1 MKEREQKLRQR
12 KRMAKAGELWECGPS
27 PVCWRN
33 AEKIPSSLR
42 SVQDASPSVAPLTC
56 QNRQNKQTNKKPCL
70 LARASTDHF
79 TQDGFAVKN
88 VLLSIVD
95 LASVI
100 FLCLQLQH
108 LDAAAVSH
116 LLMACCSDLRRT
128 QKRNKLERTVFKAV
142 LICVVALLG
151 SWGAEDGAGKEAGLG
166 DWAFAG
172 FWRPHSCL
180 CLHF

>member
-1 MKEREQKLRQR
+1 MNCENAGRHLSADGTQK
-12 KRMAKAGELWECGPS
+12 K
-27 PVCWRN
+27 N
-33 AEKIPSSLR
+33 PSSLR
-42 SVQDASPSVAPLTC
+42 SVQDASPSAAPLTC
-56 QNRQNKQTNKKPCL
+56 QNRQNKQTNKKTL
-70 LARASTDHF
+70 SASESKYHS
-79 TQDGFAVKN
+79 TQDGSAVKN

-100 FLCLQLQH
+100 FLRLQLQH

-116 LLMACCSDLRRT
+116 LLMACCSDLGRT
-128 QKRNKLERTVFKAV
+128 QKWNKSERTVFKAV

-151 SWGAEDGAGKEAGLG
+151 SWGAEDGAGEEAGLG

-172 FWRPHSCL
+172 FRRPHSCL